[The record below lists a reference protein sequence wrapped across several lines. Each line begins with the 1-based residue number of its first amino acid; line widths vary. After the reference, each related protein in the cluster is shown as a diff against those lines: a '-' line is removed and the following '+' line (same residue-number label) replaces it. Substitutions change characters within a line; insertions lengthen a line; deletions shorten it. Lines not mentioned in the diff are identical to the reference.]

1 MSDQTSGSNDPGD
14 GENVRDGGAQG
25 GGEGDNTPEL
35 DLARLR
41 VDVPHSA
48 RIYDYILGGK
58 DNFEADRAAAAEI
71 VKYQPTIPR
80 SMRGNR
86 AFMARMTRHLV
97 TEFGITQFLDV
108 GTGLPTSPNLHEAA
122 QQVDP
127 TCRILYVDNDPIVLV
142 HARALLRSNPA
153 GRTSYLDADLR
164 DPAGILDSDQFHETL
179 DLKRPIA
186 LTLIAIMQMFED
198 DEEAHGLVRRLVE
211 PLAPGSTLSMTIVP
225 DDPEVE
231 AGSAIYRARGLP
243 MRTRSKAEAERFFD
257 GLELIDPGVTRSTH
271 WHPEGVP
278 ETGENH
284 MYAGVAIKR

>member
-1 MSDQTSGSNDPGD
+1 MSDLVSGSGESSRSGD
-14 GENVRDGGAQG
+14 GH
-25 GGEGDNTPEL
+25 GEGDGGPAL

-41 VDVPHSA
+41 VNVPHSA
-48 RIYDYILGGK
+48 RIYDFILGGK

-86 AFMARMTRHLV
+86 AFMARMTRYLAA
-97 TEFGITQFLDV
+97 ELGIRQFLDV

-142 HARALLRSNPA
+142 HARALLRSAPE
-153 GRTSYLDADLR
+153 GRTAYLDADLR
-164 DPAGILDSDQFHETL
+164 DTAAILESDQFRETL

-198 DEEAHGLVRRLVE
+198 DEEAHGLVRRLME

-243 MRTRSKAEAERFFD
+243 LRTRSKAEAERFFD
-257 GLELIDPGVTRSTH
+257 GLELIEPGVTRSTH
-271 WHPEGVP
+271 WHPEGTP

-284 MYAGVAIKR
+284 MYAGVAVKR